1 MDLSLVLTQRRQVRG
16 LWLLWWPIKRLR
28 WFNIRAEEWLVWWL
42 VE

>member
-16 LWLLWWPIKRLR
+16 LADWWLIKRLR